1 MTLSCLTHN
10 IGDLLAAPLPE
21 ADPLVSAVQY
31 DSRKVTEGALFVAVP
46 GEAVDGHRYIPE
58 AIERGAVAVLGEL
71 PHDDLSVPY
80 IQVTDSRKA
89 LALISATFY
98 ENPADRLTLVA
109 VTGTNG
115 KTTVAYIMESIFAAA
130 GHSAGVMGTISTR
143 FCGKEETSTMTTPE
157 SRDIQDTLARMAD
170 AGVTHAV
177 MEVSSHAL
185 ALDRVAGCAFD
196 AAIFTN
202 LTQDHL
208 DYHGTMEIYGEAKRQ
223 LFEGHRKKGGAA
235 VINMANEHGR
245 HLTETLTGTV
255 FPVGGDTGA
264 LTADHIEV
272 AIDGIKGEFVTP
284 EGRTPFASGATG
296 RYNLENILCAA
307 GAALSVGIPM
317 DAVVRGVA
325 AFKVPGRLERVD
337 TTCGRH
343 LFVDYAHTP
352 DALENVLSTLRHLV
366 PGRLICVLGCGGDRD
381 RTKRPL
387 MAGIGAAY
395 SDLAVLTSDNPRSEA
410 PEKIIEDMVPGIDGE
425 TSFRYEPER
434 LSKDFSRKG
443 YVVVVDRREAI
454 GLAVASARPGDTVLV
469 AGKGHETYQII
480 GDRRLDFDDRKEVL
494 KAVEDRR

>member
-1 MTLSCLTHN
+1 MTLSCLTN
-10 IGDLLAAPLPE
+10 TLGDLLAGPLPD
-21 ADPLVSAVQY
+21 ADPCVSAIQY
-31 DSRKVTEGALFVAVP
+31 DSRKVTDGALFVAIP

-58 AIERGAVAVLGEL
+58 AIASGAVAVMGEL
-71 PHDDLSVPY
+71 PHDDLAVPY

-89 LALISATFY
+89 LALISATHY
-98 ENPADRLTLVA
+98 DHPADRLTLVA

-115 KTTVAYIMESIFAAA
+115 KTTVAYILESIFAAA
-130 GHSAGVMGTISTR
+130 GLCPGVMGTISTR
-143 FCGKEETSTMTTPE
+143 FCGREEASAMTTPE
-157 SRDIQDTLARMAD
+157 SRDIQDTLARMAA

-208 DYHGTMEIYGEAKRQ
+208 DYHGTMEIYGEAKKR
-223 LFEGHRKKGGAA
+223 LFEDHRKKGAAA

-245 HLTETLTGTV
+245 NLAETLSGTV
-255 FPVGGDTGA
+255 FTVGSETGA
-264 LTADHIEV
+264 LAADRIEV

-284 EGRTPFASGATG
+284 NERVPFVSGATG

-366 PGRLICVLGCGGDRD
+366 PGRLICVFGCGGDRD

-395 SDLAVLTSDNPRSEA
+395 SDLAVVTSDNPRSEA

-434 LSKDFSRKG
+434 LSKEFSRKG

-480 GDRRLDFDDRKEVL
+480 GTQRLDFDDRKEVL
-494 KAVEDRR
+494 KAVESTR